1 MTGLRMSASMK
12 SVRSSRARGGRTS
25 SPATYS
31 TLGSRSRRRA
41 SSVPRRVDTPV
52 IRTRRPL
59 TSSSAMLSSCPRAS
73 PRASPGCAAPSGS
86 PKARRASPARDP
98 RSAGESGPPPC
109 PDRRQPPAH
118 ARVIASPR
126 TSSAQPHRAASPG
139 PAPGVSS
146 WSPSAGH
153 AVSHRF
159 ARVPAASAIH
169 LKPAAELAERVLLPG
184 DPHRALAVAQVLM
197 DQPKMFNHH
206 RGLWGYTGTARDGD
220 LLTVQATG
228 MGGPSAAIVVEE
240 LIALGARTLIRIG
253 TCGGL
258 ADGWAIGDLARV
270 ESALAL
276 DGASRA
282 LGADGRVEPDAELSQ
297 AIDARA
303 ATTASVDLFYDDA
316 KPDGAKLVEM
326 ECAALFQIS
335 KLRGVRAAAV
345 LGVTDILLGERQR
358 ICAEHLEAL
367 GPQLGEAAWAALT
380 R

>member
-1 MTGLRMSASMK
+1 MSASMK

-59 TSSSAMLSSCPRAS
+59 TSSSAMPSSCPRAS
-73 PRASPGCAAPSGS
+73 RRASPGCAAPSGS
-86 PKARRASPARDP
+86 PKARRASPARGP
-98 RSAGESGPPPC
+98 RSAGGSGRPPC
-109 PDRRQPPAH
+109 RDRQPPPAH
-118 ARVIASPR
+118 ARATASRR
-126 TSSAQPHRAASPG
+126 TSSGRPHRAGSPG
-139 PAPGVSS
+139 PAPEVSS

-159 ARVPAASAIH
+159 ARMPGASSAIH

-184 DPHRALAVAQVLM
+184 DPHRALAVAQALM
-197 DQPKMFNHH
+197 EQPKMFNHH
-206 RGLWGYTGTARDGD
+206 RGLWGYTGTGRDGE

-240 LIALGARTLIRIG
+240 LVALGARTLIRIG
-253 TCGGL
+253 TCGAL
-258 ADGWAIGDLARV
+258 TETLSIGEIVAP
-270 ESALAL
+270 EAALAL
-276 DGASRA
+276 DGTSRA
-282 LGADGRVEPDAELSQ
+282 LGADARVAPDPDLAS
-297 AIDARA
+297 ACAVDAPKVVA
-303 ATTASVDLFYDDA
+303 ASVDLFYGD
-316 KPDGAKLVEM
+316 PDTGGADVIEM
-326 ECAALFQIS
+326 ECATLFQVA

-367 GPQLGEAAWAALT
+367 GVQLGEAAWAALT